1 MRDGEGIRK
10 NIGPGYVPLQAVI
23 RRQILRDVDGLAV
36 GPQVLQIV
44 IGAGIGHKH
53 MHDDVRVVQQDPVL
67 GVEALGADGL
77 DALLGKRELT
87 SSASDPTCVVEV
99 PEAMTK

>member
-44 IGAGIGHKH
+44 IGAGVGHKH
-53 MHDDVRVVQQDPVL
+53 MHDDIRVIQQDPVL
-67 GVEALGADGL
+67 GVEASVLMGSMPFWESANS
-77 DALLGKRELT
+77 T